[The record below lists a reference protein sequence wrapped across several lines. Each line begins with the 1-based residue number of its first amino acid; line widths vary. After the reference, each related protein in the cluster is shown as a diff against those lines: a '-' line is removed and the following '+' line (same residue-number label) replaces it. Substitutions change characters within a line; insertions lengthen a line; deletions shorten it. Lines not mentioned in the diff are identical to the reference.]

1 MIVHYARALQKR
13 IDARGSQ
20 KFKPALFHLF
30 CDEVRKRHGSWDLL
44 YVLVVIYDGF
54 AVKFGIKFR
63 QQIAPKIVVKT
74 AKLAH
79 DVEECAGR
87 LRQAS
92 LASGGF

>member
-13 IDARGSQ
+13 IDARGPQ

-30 CDEVRKRHGSWDLL
+30 CDKLCKRRGGGDLL
-44 YVLVVIYDGF
+44 YVLIVIYDGL

-63 QQIAPKIVVKT
+63 QKIAPKIVVKAAT
-74 AKLAH
+74 RLRRRGMR
-79 DVEECAGR
+79 VR

-92 LASGGF
+92 LALGGF